1 MHLWQGYHR
10 SDFVFFPLHP
20 YRWHA
25 VLKCSITDDVH
36 IDHLIKVM
44 SASHLHCD
52 VFRTWWGT
60 LRNFVPNQNFNFYI
74 HLLYQYGF
82 PQWLNGKEFS
92 CQYKRH
98 MRHGFDLWVK
108 MNPGK
113 GNGYPLQYFCQYNPT
128 DRGVWRAIVHGVT
141 ESDMTKRTCR
151 HDTLYQDGPLASYF
165 IPIIMSHNPFSSVQ
179 FICSVMSTL
188 CYPINHS
195 TAGLPVLHELPES
208 TQTHVHWVGDV
219 IQPSHPLLCPS
230 PPALN
235 LSQHQGLFQWVS
247 CSHQVAKVLE
257 FQLQHQSF
265 QWTPRTDLL

>member
-98 MRHGFDLWVK
+98 MRHGFNLWVK

-128 DRGVWRAIVHGVT
+128 DREACRAVVYG
-141 ESDMTKRTCR
+141 
-151 HDTLYQDGPLASYF
+151 
-165 IPIIMSHNPFSSVQ
+165 
-179 FICSVMSTL
+179 
-188 CYPINHS
+188 
-195 TAGLPVLHELPES
+195 
-208 TQTHVHWVGDV
+208 
-219 IQPSHPLLCPS
+219 
-230 PPALN
+230 
-235 LSQHQGLFQWVS
+235 
-247 CSHQVAKVLE
+247 VAKSW
-257 FQLQHQSF
+257 HD
-265 QWTPRTDLL
+265 WTNELNWTEWIMTHYNWNKVGSQGSILI